1 VSRKFAREFSLKAVK
16 LITTRSRPH
25 TVCVNAGHVATRV
38 RVARDQALMD
48 RIVEERDR
56 MFHRCSLI
64 ASTASLKLLVF
75 EMGGEKVDEQ
85 LGLGRQNPCRR
96 PNRLDRYGHRLEPG

>member
-1 VSRKFAREFSLKAVK
+1 
-16 LITTRSRPH
+16 
-25 TVCVNAGHVATRV
+25 
-38 RVARDQALMD
+38 MD

-75 EMGGEKVDEQ
+75 ETGGEKVDEQ

-96 PNRLDRYGHRLEPG
+96 PNRLDRQGHRLEPR